1 MLSIVLIFYPNLK
14 GERGKAVGEIV
25 GRVGGGR
32 EFNSFHYRKGL
43 GRKAND
49 VLDVVERGARSRDD
63 LINIFREVG
72 PAECHLT
79 GGMERK
85 EKKILRLRNSHIS
98 PQRHITF
105 IILAPKSTITSR

>member
-1 MLSIVLIFYPNLK
+1 LK

-25 GRVGGGR
+25 GRVGGRR

-49 VLDVVERGARSRDD
+49 VLDVVERGARRRDD
-63 LINIFREVG
+63 IINICREVG

-85 EKKILRLRNSHIS
+85 KRKYCVYGIHTF
-98 PQRHITF
+98 PQRHIIYYF
-105 IILAPKSTITSR
+105 SPKKYNNPTVKV